1 MFIPNIWKIIQMF
14 HIAKIIENT
23 VILQN
28 SLEHVVQT
36 NAAMIL
42 QELYGTNKCCHDFTR
57 TVRTMYIILKR
68 HQCHVF

>member
-1 MFIPNIWKIIQMF
+1 MFQTTNQLWKIIEG
-14 HIAKIIENT
+14 HIAKIIEDT

-42 QELYGTNKCCHDFTR
+42 QELYGTCIQF
-57 TVRTMYIILKR
+57 
-68 HQCHVF
+68 

>member
-14 HIAKIIENT
+14 QTTNQLWKIIEGHIAKIIEDT

-42 QELYGTNKCCHDFTR
+42 QELYGTCIQF
-57 TVRTMYIILKR
+57 
-68 HQCHVF
+68 